1 VSHRGLAGAVS
12 VGPPAVII
20 GCRTLGSVA
29 LTVDGA
35 PAPPELLWRKHL
47 ALLVYLA
54 RSPRLSRSRDHLIG
68 LLWGDRPE
76 AAARHSLSE
85 ALRVIR
91 RHAGQEALDV
101 SVGQIGLA
109 PGAVALDVDQ
119 LEAFA
124 AADDWAAAGALVGG
138 EFLEGFAVPDA
149 SPFEDWL
156 TSERAH
162 WRRRGTEALVR
173 WAEALIR
180 AGRSAEAWGP
190 ASRAMTLEP
199 SSEAAAR
206 AALRALALVG
216 DRAGALELY
225 ERFGARLGELGVQPG
240 RETAALA
247 DRIRRERGP
256 RRAPVPADETP
267 SSRAPLGGR
276 SEELARLLEG
286 AARSGRTGRA
296 ALLLLEG
303 EAGIGKSRLLEEML
317 TLTRLEGTSVATARA
332 VESDRV
338 QANSGVLAL
347 ARGGL
352 LDFAGSGAAPP
363 GALAA
368 LAAVLPAWAERFPG
382 ATAAEPVPLPRALGE
397 VVRAAAAEQPVVL
410 ALDDAQWIDA
420 DSALAL
426 GAVLRDLSDSPVTV
440 ILATAP
446 YPPRPEIDEL
456 RSRIGRDVEGD
467 AIRLRRLDREALR
480 HLAEQMLPDYD
491 ATALDRVVRR
501 VANDSAGLPLLA
513 VELLRAVA
521 LGLDLG
527 TISGAWPAPLHT
539 LDQSLPGEL
548 PDAVITAIRIA
559 ARRLTPTA
567 QRVLAAAAVLGDLAT
582 PPVLERALTLS
593 PDEVG
598 RALDELEWHRWLTA
612 EPRGYSFV
620 ARIVRQVVERD
631 MVTAGQRRRVLDAA
645 AAAAQP
651 VVPRA

>member
-1 VSHRGLAGAVS
+1 VS
-12 VGPPAVII
+12 VGPPAVVL
-20 GCRTLGSVA
+20 GCRTLGLVA
-29 LTVDGA
+29 LTVAGA

-91 RHAGQEALDV
+91 RHAGQEALEV
-101 SVGQIGLA
+101 SVSQVGLT

-124 AADDWAAAGALVGG
+124 AAEDWAAAGALVGG
-138 EFLEGFAVPDA
+138 EFLEGFTVPDA
-149 SPFEDWL
+149 SPFEDWV
-156 TSERAH
+156 TSERVL
-162 WRRRGTEALVR
+162 WRRRGTEALIH
-173 WAEALIR
+173 WADGLVR
-180 AGRSAEAWGP
+180 AGRSAEAWEP
-190 ASRAMTLEP
+190 ASRAMALEP
-199 SSEAAAR
+199 TSEPAAC

-216 DRAGALELY
+216 DRAGALELF
-225 ERFGARLGELGVQPG
+225 ERFSARLAELGVAPG
-240 RETAALA
+240 RDTVALA
-247 DRIRRERGP
+247 ERIRRERGP
-256 RRAPVPADETP
+256 RAVPAPADEAPP
-267 SSRAPLGGR
+267 SRPPLGGR
-276 SEELARLLEG
+276 SEELARLLDS
-286 AARSGRTGRA
+286 AARSARTGRA
-296 ALLLLEG
+296 VMVLLEG

-317 TLTRLEGTSVATARA
+317 TLLRLEGASVAAARA
-332 VESDRV
+332 VEGDRV
-338 QANSGVLAL
+338 QSGSGVLAL

-352 LDFAGSGAAPP
+352 LDLPGTGAAPP

-368 LAAVLPAWAERFPG
+368 LAAVLPAWADRFPG
-382 ATAAEPVPLPRALGE
+382 ATSAEPVPLPRALAD
-397 VVRAAAAEQPVVL
+397 VVRAAAAEQPVVV
-410 ALDDAQWIDA
+410 ALDDAQWLDS

-426 GAVLRDLSDSPVTV
+426 GAVLRDLTSAPVTV
-440 ILATAP
+440 VLATAP
-446 YPPRPEIDEL
+446 YPPRPELDEL
-456 RSRIGRDVEGD
+456 RSRIGRDLEGA
-467 AIRLRRLDREALR
+467 AIRLRRLDRAALR

-491 ATALDRVVRR
+491 SSALDRVVRR

-582 PPVLERALTLS
+582 PPVLERALGLA
-593 PDEVG
+593 PDETG
-598 RALDELEWHRWLTA
+598 RALDELEWHRWLTV

-631 MVTAGQRRRVLDAA
+631 MVTAGQRRRVLEAA

>member
-1 VSHRGLAGAVS
+1 MS
-12 VGPPAVII
+12 VVPPAVVI

-29 LTVDGA
+29 LTVDGE

-47 ALLVYLA
+47 ALLIYLA

-91 RHAGQEALDV
+91 RHAAQEALDV

-119 LEAFA
+119 LEAHA
-124 AADDWAAAGALVGG
+124 AAEDWAAAGALVGG
-138 EFLEGFAVPDA
+138 EFLEGFSVPDA

-156 TSERAH
+156 TSERAL
-162 WRRRGTEALVR
+162 WRRRGTEALIR
-173 WAEALIR
+173 WADGLVR
-180 AGRSAEAWGP
+180 TGRSAEAWEP
-190 ASRAMTLEP
+190 ASRAMALEP
-199 SSEAAAR
+199 TSEPAAC
-206 AALRALALVG
+206 AALRSLALVG
-216 DRAGALELY
+216 DRAGALELF
-225 ERFGARLGELGVQPG
+225 ERFKTRLAEIGVPPG
-240 RETAALA
+240 RETVALA
-247 DRIRRERGP
+247 ERIRRERGP
-256 RRAPVPADETP
+256 RAVPAPTDEAP
-267 SSRAPLGGR
+267 PARPPLGGR

-286 AARSGRTGRA
+286 AVRSARTGRA
-296 ALLLLEG
+296 SLLLLEG

-317 TLTRLEGTSVATARA
+317 TLLRLEGTSVAAARA
-332 VESDRV
+332 VEGDRV
-338 QANSGVLAL
+338 VPGSGVLAL

-352 LDFAGSGAAPP
+352 LDLPGITAAAP

-368 LAAVLPAWAERFPG
+368 LAALLPAWAERFPG
-382 ATAAEPVPLPRALGE
+382 ATSAEPVPLPRALAE
-397 VVRAAAAEQPVVL
+397 VVAAAAAEQPVVL
-410 ALDDAQWIDA
+410 ALDDAQWVDP
-420 DSALAL
+420 DSALGL
-426 GAVLRDLSDSPVTV
+426 GGVLRDLAAAPVTV
-440 ILATAP
+440 VLATAP
-446 YPPRPEIDEL
+446 YPPRSELDEL
-456 RSRIGRDVEGD
+456 RSRIGRDLEGS
-467 AIRLRRLDREALR
+467 AIRLRRLDRDALR
-480 HLAEQMLPDYD
+480 HLAGQMLPDYD
-491 ATALDRVVRR
+491 PAALDRVVRR

-559 ARRLTPTA
+559 ARRLSATA

-582 PPVLERALTLS
+582 PPVLERALGLS
-593 PDEVG
+593 ADEVG

-631 MVTAGQRRRVLDAA
+631 MVTAGQRRRVLE

-651 VVPRA
+651 VVPNA

>member
-1 VSHRGLAGAVS
+1 MS
-12 VGPPAVII
+12 VGPPGVAIV
-20 GCRTLGSVA
+20 CRTLGSVA
-29 LTVDGA
+29 VTVDGEPA
-35 PAPPELLWRKHL
+35 PAELLWRKHL
-47 ALLVYLA
+47 ALLIYLA
-54 RSPRLSRSRDHLIG
+54 RSPRLTRSRDHLIG

-85 ALRVIR
+85 ALRVVR
-91 RHAGQEALDV
+91 RHARQEALDV
-101 SVGQIGLA
+101 SVGQIALA

-119 LEAFA
+119 LEACA
-124 AADDWAAAGALVGG
+124 AAEDWAAAGALVGG
-138 EFLEGFAVPDA
+138 EFLEGFSVPDA

-156 TSERAH
+156 TSERAL
-162 WRRRGTEALVR
+162 WRRRGTEALIR
-173 WAEALIR
+173 WADGLVR
-180 AGRSAEAWGP
+180 TGRSAEAWEP
-190 ASRAMTLEP
+190 ASRAMALEP
-199 SSEAAAR
+199 TSEPAAC
-206 AALRALALVG
+206 AALRALALLG
-216 DRAGALELY
+216 DRAGALELF
-225 ERFGARLGELGVQPG
+225 ERFSGRLAEMGLTPS
-240 RETAALA
+240 RETVALVE
-247 DRIRRERGP
+247 RIRRERGP
-256 RRAPVPADETP
+256 RAAPVPTDESP
-267 SSRAPLGGR
+267 PARPPLGGR

-286 AARSGRTGRA
+286 AVRSARTGRA
-296 ALLLLEG
+296 WLLLLEG

-317 TLTRLEGTSVATARA
+317 TLLRLEGTSVAAARA
-332 VESDRV
+332 VEADRV
-338 QANSGVLAL
+338 EPGSGVMAL

-352 LDFAGSGAAPP
+352 LDLPGTGAASP

-368 LAAVLPAWAERFPG
+368 LAAVLPGWAERFPG
-382 ATAAEPVPLPRALGE
+382 AASAEPVPLPRALAE
-397 VVRAAAAEQPVVL
+397 VVAAASAEQPVVL
-410 ALDDAQWIDA
+410 ALDDAQWVDA
-420 DSALAL
+420 DSALGLA
-426 GAVLRDLSDSPVTV
+426 GVLRDLAAAPVTV
-440 ILATAP
+440 VLATAP
-446 YPPRPEIDEL
+446 YPPRPELDEL
-456 RSRIGRDVEGD
+456 RTRIGRDVEGA

-480 HLAEQMLPDYD
+480 HLAVQMLPDYD
-491 ATALDRVVRR
+491 PAALDRVVRR

-559 ARRLTPTA
+559 ARRLTATA

-582 PPVLERALTLS
+582 PPVLERALALG

-631 MVTAGQRRRVLDAA
+631 MVTAGQRRRVLE

-651 VVPRA
+651 VVPSA

>member
-1 VSHRGLAGAVS
+1 MS
-12 VGPPAVII
+12 VGTPAVVI
-20 GCRTLGSVA
+20 GCRTLGPVA

-54 RSPRLSRSRDHLIG
+54 RSPHLSRSRDHLIG

-101 SVGQIGLA
+101 SVGQIGLV
-109 PGAVALDVDQ
+109 PGAVVLDVDQ
-119 LEAFA
+119 LETFA
-124 AADDWAAAGALVGG
+124 TAEDWAAAGALVGG

-156 TSERAH
+156 TSERAL
-162 WRRRGTEALVR
+162 WRRRGTEALIR
-173 WAEALIR
+173 WADGLVR
-180 AGRSAEAWGP
+180 AGRSAEAWEP
-190 ASRAMTLEP
+190 ASRAMALEP
-199 SSEAAAR
+199 TSEPAACT
-206 AALRALALVG
+206 ALRALALVG
-216 DRAGALELY
+216 DRPGALELF
-225 ERFGARLGELGVQPG
+225 EQLSARLAELGVQPG
-240 RETAALA
+240 RDTVALVE
-247 DRIRRERGP
+247 RIRRERGP
-256 RRAPVPADETP
+256 RTVPVRTDEAPP
-267 SSRAPLGGR
+267 SRPPLGGR
-276 SEELARLLEG
+276 SEELARLLEC
-286 AARSGRTGRA
+286 AARSARTGRA

-317 TLTRLEGTSVATARA
+317 TLLRLEGSSVASARA
-332 VESDRV
+332 VEGDRV
-338 QANSGVLAL
+338 QSNSGVLAL

-352 LDFAGSGAAPP
+352 LELPGAAAAPP

-368 LAAVLPAWAERFPG
+368 LAAVLPAWAERFP
-382 ATAAEPVPLPRALGE
+382 AARSAEPVPLPRALGE
-397 VVRAAAAEQPVVL
+397 VVRASAAEQPVVL
-410 ALDDAQWIDA
+410 ALDDAQWMDA

-426 GAVLRDLSDSPVTV
+426 GAVLRDLADAPVTV
-440 ILATAP
+440 VLATAP
-446 YPPRPEIDEL
+446 YPPRPELDEL
-456 RSRIGRDVEGD
+456 RSRIGRDVEGA
-467 AIRLRRLDREALR
+467 AIRLRRLDRESLR

-491 ATALDRVVRR
+491 SSALDRVVRR

-527 TISGAWPAPLHT
+527 TISGSWPAPLHT

-559 ARRLTPTA
+559 ARRLSPTA

-582 PPVLERALTLS
+582 PPVLERALGLS

-598 RALDELEWHRWLTA
+598 RALDELEWHRWLMA

-645 AAAAQP
+645 AAAQP
-651 VVPRA
+651 VVPRV

>member
-1 VSHRGLAGAVS
+1 VV
-12 VGPPAVII
+12 I

-54 RSPRLSRSRDHLIG
+54 RSPHLSRSRDHLIG

-101 SVGQIGLA
+101 SVGQIGLT
-109 PGAVALDVDQ
+109 PSAVLLDVDQ

-124 AADDWAAAGALVGG
+124 AAEDWAAAGALVGG

-156 TSERAH
+156 TSERAL
-162 WRRRGTEALVR
+162 WRRRGTEALIH
-173 WAEALIR
+173 WADGLVR
-180 AGRSAEAWGP
+180 AGRSAEAWEP
-190 ASRAMTLEP
+190 ASRAMALEP
-199 SSEAAAR
+199 TSEPAAC
-206 AALRALALVG
+206 AALRALALIG
-216 DRAGALELY
+216 DRAGALELF
-225 ERFGARLGELGVQPG
+225 ERFNARLADLGVQPG
-240 RETAALA
+240 RETTALA
-247 DRIRRERGP
+247 ERIQRERGP
-256 RRAPVPADETP
+256 RTIPVRTDEAPP
-267 SSRAPLGGR
+267 SRAPLGGR

-286 AARSGRTGRA
+286 AARSARTGRA

-303 EAGIGKSRLLEEML
+303 EAGIGKSRLLEELL
-317 TLTRLEGTSVATARA
+317 TLMRLEGTSVAAARA
-332 VESDRV
+332 VEGDRV
-338 QANSGVLAL
+338 QSNSGVLAL

-352 LDFAGSGAAPP
+352 LDLPGTAAAPP

-368 LAAVLPAWAERFPG
+368 LAAVLPAWAERFAG
-382 ATAAEPVPLPRALGE
+382 ARSAEPVPLPRALGE
-397 VVRAAAAEQPVVL
+397 VVRAVAAEQAVVL

-426 GAVLRDLSDSPVTV
+426 GAVLRDLADAPVTV
-440 ILATAP
+440 VLATAP
-446 YPPRPEIDEL
+446 YPPRPELDEL
-456 RSRIGRDVEGD
+456 RTRIGRDVEGD

-491 ATALDRVVRR
+491 ASALDRVVRR

-582 PPVLERALTLS
+582 PPVLERALGLS

>member
-1 VSHRGLAGAVS
+1 VS
-12 VGPPAVII
+12 VGTPAVVI
-20 GCRTLGSVA
+20 GCRTLGTVA

-54 RSPRLSRSRDHLIG
+54 RSPHLSRSRDHLIG

-101 SVGQIGLA
+101 TVGQIGLTA
-109 PGAVALDVDQ
+109 GAVTLDVDQ

-124 AADDWAAAGALVGG
+124 AAEDWAAAGALVGG

-156 TSERAH
+156 TSERAL
-162 WRRRGTEALVR
+162 WRRRGTEALIR
-173 WAEALIR
+173 WADGLVR
-180 AGRSAEAWGP
+180 AGRSSEAWEP
-190 ASRAMTLEP
+190 ASRALALEP
-199 SSEAAAR
+199 TSEPAAC

-216 DRAGALELY
+216 DRAGALELF
-225 ERFGARLGELGVQPG
+225 ERFTARLAELGVQPG
-240 RETAALA
+240 RETTALA
-247 DRIRRERGP
+247 ERIRRERGP
-256 RRAPVPADETP
+256 RTVPAQTEAP
-267 SSRAPLGGR
+267 PARPPLGGR
-276 SEELARLLEG
+276 SEELARLLES
-286 AARSGRTGRA
+286 AARSARTGRA

-317 TLTRLEGTSVATARA
+317 TLLRLEGISVASARA
-332 VESDRV
+332 VEGDRV
-338 QANSGVLAL
+338 QSNSGVLAL

-352 LDFAGSGAAPP
+352 LDLPGTAAASPD
-363 GALAA
+363 ALAA

-382 ATAAEPVPLPRALGE
+382 ARSAEPVPLARALGE

-410 ALDDAQWIDA
+410 ALDDAQWMDA
-420 DSALAL
+420 DSSLAL
-426 GAVLRDLSDSPVTV
+426 GAVLRDLADAPVTLV
-440 ILATAP
+440 LATAP
-446 YPPRPEIDEL
+446 YPPRAEVDEL
-456 RSRIGRDVEGD
+456 RSRIGRDVEGA
-467 AIRLRRLDREALR
+467 AIRLRRLDRESLR

-491 ATALDRVVRR
+491 SSALDRVVRR

-582 PPVLERALTLS
+582 PPALERALSLS

-598 RALDELEWHRWLTA
+598 RALDELEWHRWLTV

-631 MVTAGQRRRVLDAA
+631 MVTAGQRRRVLEAA
-645 AAAAQP
+645 AATAQP

>member
-1 VSHRGLAGAVS
+1 VSLV
-12 VGPPAVII
+12 PPAVVIV
-20 GCRTLGSVA
+20 CRTLGSVA
-29 LTVDGA
+29 LTVDGE

-47 ALLVYLA
+47 ALLIYLA
-54 RSPRLSRSRDHLIG
+54 RSPRLVRSRDHLIG

-119 LEAFA
+119 LEAHA
-124 AADDWAAAGALVGG
+124 AAEDWAAAGALVGG
-138 EFLEGFAVPDA
+138 EFLEGFSVPDA

-156 TSERAH
+156 TSERAL
-162 WRRRGTEALVR
+162 WRRRGTEALIR
-173 WAEALIR
+173 WADGLVR
-180 AGRSAEAWGP
+180 SGRSAEAWEP
-190 ASRAMTLEP
+190 ASRAMALEP
-199 SSEAAAR
+199 TSEPAAC

-216 DRAGALELY
+216 DRAGALELF
-225 ERFGARLGELGVQPG
+225 ERFSARLAEMGVSAG
-240 RETAALA
+240 RETVALA
-247 DRIRRERGP
+247 ERIRRERGP
-256 RRAPVPADETP
+256 RAAPAPTVVAPPARP
-267 SSRAPLGGR
+267 PLGGR
-276 SEELARLLEG
+276 AEELARLLEG
-286 AARSGRTGRA
+286 AVRSARTGRA
-296 ALLLLEG
+296 SLLLLEG

-317 TLTRLEGTSVATARA
+317 TLLRLEGRSVAAARA
-332 VESDRV
+332 VEADRV
-338 QANSGVLAL
+338 EPGSGVLAL

-352 LDFAGSGAAPP
+352 LELPGTTAAPP

-382 ATAAEPVPLPRALGE
+382 AASGEPVPLPRALTE
-397 VVRAAAAEQPVVL
+397 VVAAASAEQPVVL
-410 ALDDAQWIDA
+410 ALDDAQWVDP
-420 DSALAL
+420 DSALGL
-426 GAVLRDLSDSPVTV
+426 GGVLRDLAAAPVTV
-440 ILATAP
+440 VLATAP
-446 YPPRPEIDEL
+446 YPPRPELDEL
-456 RSRIGRDVEGD
+456 RSRIGRDLEGS
-467 AIRLRRLDREALR
+467 AIRLRRLDSAALR
-480 HLAEQMLPDYD
+480 HLAGQMLPDYD
-491 ATALDRVVRR
+491 PTALDRVVRR

-559 ARRLTPTA
+559 ARRLSPTA

-582 PPVLERALTLS
+582 PPVLERALAL
-593 PDEVG
+593 PPGEVG
-598 RALDELEWHRWLTA
+598 LALDELEWHRWLTA

-631 MVTAGQRRRVLDAA
+631 MVTAGQRRRVLEAA
-645 AAAAQP
+645 TTQP
-651 VVPRA
+651 GVPSA

>member
-1 VSHRGLAGAVS
+1 MS
-12 VGPPAVII
+12 VGPPVVVI

-124 AADDWAAAGALVGG
+124 AAEDWAAAGALVGG
-138 EFLEGFAVPDA
+138 EFLEGFSVPDA

-156 TSERAH
+156 TAERTL
-162 WRRRGTEALVR
+162 WRRRGTEALIHWADGLVR
-173 WAEALIR
+173 S
-180 AGRSAEAWGP
+180 GRSAEAWEP
-190 ASRAMTLEP
+190 ASRALALEP
-199 SSEAAAR
+199 TSEAAAC
-206 AALRALALVG
+206 AALRALALIG
-216 DRAGALELY
+216 DRAGALALF
-225 ERFGARLGELGVQPG
+225 ERFSARLAELGVQPG
-240 RETAALA
+240 RDTMALA
-247 DRIRRERGP
+247 ERIRRERGP
-256 RRAPVPADETP
+256 RAVPVQADEAPP
-267 SSRAPLGGR
+267 SRPPLGGR

-286 AARSGRTGRA
+286 AARSARGGRA

-317 TLTRLEGTSVATARA
+317 TLMRLEGTSVAAARA

-338 QANSGVLAL
+338 QPNSGILAL

-352 LDFAGSGAAPP
+352 LDLTGTAAASP

-368 LAAVLPAWAERFPG
+368 LAAVLPAWAERFPVVKS
-382 ATAAEPVPLPRALGE
+382 AEPVPLTRALGE
-397 VVRAAAAEQPVVL
+397 VVRAAASEQPVVL

-426 GAVLRDLSDSPVTV
+426 GAVLRDLSDAPVTV
-440 ILATAP
+440 VLATAP

-491 ATALDRVVRR
+491 SSALDRVVRR

-559 ARRLTPTA
+559 ARRLTPNA
-567 QRVLAAAAVLGDLAT
+567 QRVLAAAAVLGDLST
-582 PPVLERALTLS
+582 PPVLERALSLS

-598 RALDELEWHRWLTA
+598 RALDELEWHRWLTV

-651 VVPRA
+651 GVPSA

>member
-1 VSHRGLAGAVS
+1 VS
-12 VGPPAVII
+12 VGPAVVVI

-124 AADDWAAAGALVGG
+124 AAEDWAAAGALVGG
-138 EFLEGFAVPDA
+138 EFLEGFSVPDA

-156 TSERAH
+156 TAERSL
-162 WRRRGTEALVR
+162 WRRRGTEALIH
-173 WAEALIR
+173 WADGLVR
-180 AGRSAEAWGP
+180 AGRSAEAWQP
-190 ASRAMTLEP
+190 ASRAMALEP
-199 SSEAAAR
+199 TSESAAC
-206 AALRALALVG
+206 AALRALALIG
-216 DRAGALELY
+216 DRAGALELF
-225 ERFGARLGELGVQPG
+225 ERFSARLTELGTQPG
-240 RETAALA
+240 RETMALA
-247 DRIRRERGP
+247 ERIRRERGP
-256 RRAPVPADETP
+256 RAVPVQADEAPP
-267 SSRAPLGGR
+267 SRPPLGGR

-286 AARSGRTGRA
+286 AARSARSGRA

-317 TLTRLEGTSVATARA
+317 TLMRLEGTSVAAARA
-332 VESDRV
+332 VESDRM
-338 QANSGVLAL
+338 QPNSGILAL

-352 LDFAGSGAAPP
+352 LDLAGTAAASP

-368 LAAVLPAWAERFPG
+368 LAAVLPAWAERFVG
-382 ATAAEPVPLPRALGE
+382 VRSAEPVPLPRALGE

-420 DSALAL
+420 DTALAL
-426 GAVLRDLSDSPVTV
+426 GAVLRDLSDAPVTV
-440 ILATAP
+440 VLATAP

-467 AIRLRRLDREALR
+467 AIRLRRLDRTSLR

-491 ATALDRVVRR
+491 SSALDRVVRR

-527 TISGAWPAPLHT
+527 TISGSWPAPLHT

-559 ARRLTPTA
+559 ARRLTPNA
-567 QRVLAAAAVLGDLAT
+567 QRVLAAAAVLGDLST
-582 PPVLERALTLS
+582 PPVLERALSLS

-598 RALDELEWHRWLTA
+598 RALDELEWHRWLTV

-645 AAAAQP
+645 AQP
-651 VVPRA
+651 APRA

>member
-1 VSHRGLAGAVS
+1 MS
-12 VGPPAVII
+12 VVPPAVVI
-20 GCRTLGSVA
+20 GCRTLGTVE
-29 LTVDGA
+29 LTVDGM

-85 ALRVIR
+85 ALRVVR
-91 RHAGQEALDV
+91 RHAGQESLDV

-109 PGAVALDVDQ
+109 PGAVSLDVDQ
-119 LEAFA
+119 LEALTA
-124 AADDWAAAGALVGG
+124 AEDWAGAGALVGG

-156 TSERAH
+156 TSERAL
-162 WRRRGTEALVR
+162 WRRRGTEALIR
-173 WAEALIR
+173 WADGLVR
-180 AGRSAEAWGP
+180 SGRSVEAWEP
-190 ASRAMTLEP
+190 ASRAMALEP
-199 SSEAAAR
+199 TSEPAAC

-216 DRAGALELY
+216 DRARALDLFQ
-225 ERFGARLGELGVQPG
+225 RFETRLAEMGVTPG
-240 RETAALA
+240 HETVALA
-247 DRIRRERGP
+247 ERIRRERGP
-256 RRAPVPADETP
+256 RAAPAPAESP
-267 SSRAPLGGR
+267 PARPPLGGR
-276 SEELARLLEG
+276 SDELARLLDG
-286 AARSGRTGRA
+286 AVRSARTGRA
-296 ALLLLEG
+296 SLLLLEG

-317 TLTRLEGTSVATARA
+317 TLLRLEGTSVAAARA
-332 VESDRV
+332 VEGDRV
-338 QANSGVLAL
+338 EPGSGVLAL

-352 LDFAGSGAAPP
+352 LDLPGTTAAPP
-363 GALAA
+363 GALGA
-368 LAAVLPAWAERFPG
+368 LAAALPAWAERFPG
-382 ATAAEPVPLPRALGE
+382 ATSAEPVPLPRALTE
-397 VVRAAAAEQPVVL
+397 VVAAAAAEQPVVL
-410 ALDDAQWIDA
+410 ALDDAQWVDP
-420 DSALAL
+420 DSALGL
-426 GAVLRDLSDSPVTV
+426 GCVLRDLAAAPVTV
-440 ILATAP
+440 VLATAP
-446 YPPRPEIDEL
+446 YPPRPELDEL
-456 RSRIGRDVEGD
+456 RSRIGRDIEGS
-467 AIRLRRLDREALR
+467 AIRLRRLDRAALR
-480 HLAEQMLPDYD
+480 HLAGQMLPDYD
-491 ATALDRVVRR
+491 PTALDRVVRR

-548 PDAVITAIRIA
+548 PDVVITAIRIA

-567 QRVLAAAAVLGDLAT
+567 QRVLAGAAVLGDLAT
-582 PPVLERALTLS
+582 PPVLERALGLM

-631 MVTAGQRRRVLDAA
+631 MVTAGQRRRVLE
-645 AAAAQP
+645 AAAQP
-651 VVPRA
+651 VVPNA

>member
-1 VSHRGLAGAVS
+1 MS
-12 VGPPAVII
+12 VVPPAVVI

-29 LTVDGA
+29 LTVDGE

-47 ALLVYLA
+47 ALLIYLA

-91 RHAGQEALDV
+91 RHAAQEALDV

-119 LEAFA
+119 LEAHA
-124 AADDWAAAGALVGG
+124 AAEDWAAAGALVGG
-138 EFLEGFAVPDA
+138 EFLEGFSVPDA

-156 TSERAH
+156 TSERAL
-162 WRRRGTEALVR
+162 WRRRGTEALIR
-173 WAEALIR
+173 WADGLVR
-180 AGRSAEAWGP
+180 TGRSAEAWEP
-190 ASRAMTLEP
+190 ASRAMALEP
-199 SSEAAAR
+199 TSEPAAC
-206 AALRALALVG
+206 AALRSLALVG
-216 DRAGALELY
+216 DRAGALELF
-225 ERFGARLGELGVQPG
+225 ERFKTRLAEMGVPPG
-240 RETAALA
+240 RETVALA
-247 DRIRRERGP
+247 ERIRRERGP
-256 RRAPVPADETP
+256 RAVPAPPDEAP
-267 SSRAPLGGR
+267 PARPPLGGR

-286 AARSGRTGRA
+286 AVRSARTGRA
-296 ALLLLEG
+296 SLLLLEG

-317 TLTRLEGTSVATARA
+317 TLLRLEGTSVAAARA
-332 VESDRV
+332 VEGDRV
-338 QANSGVLAL
+338 VPGSGVLAL
-347 ARGGL
+347 ARGGM
-352 LDFAGSGAAPP
+352 LDLPGTTAAAP

-368 LAAVLPAWAERFPG
+368 LAALLPAWAERFPG
-382 ATAAEPVPLPRALGE
+382 AASAEPVPLPRALAE
-397 VVRAAAAEQPVVL
+397 VVAAAAAEQPVVL
-410 ALDDAQWIDA
+410 ALDDAQWVDP
-420 DSALAL
+420 DSALGL
-426 GAVLRDLSDSPVTV
+426 GGVLRDLAAAPVTV
-440 ILATAP
+440 VLATAP
-446 YPPRPEIDEL
+446 YPPRPELDEL
-456 RSRIGRDVEGD
+456 RSRIGRDLEGS
-467 AIRLRRLDREALR
+467 AIRLRRLDRAALR
-480 HLAEQMLPDYD
+480 HLAGQMLPDYD
-491 ATALDRVVRR
+491 PAALDRVVRR

-559 ARRLTPTA
+559 ARRLTATA
-567 QRVLAAAAVLGDLAT
+567 QRVLSAAAVLGDLAT
-582 PPVLERALTLS
+582 PPVLERALGL
-593 PDEVG
+593 PADEVG

-631 MVTAGQRRRVLDAA
+631 MVTAGQRRRVLE

-651 VVPRA
+651 VVPNA

>member
-1 VSHRGLAGAVS
+1 MS
-12 VGPPAVII
+12 VGPPAVVI

-76 AAARHSLSE
+76 TAARHSLSE

-91 RHAGQEALDV
+91 RHASQEALDV
-101 SVGQIGLA
+101 SIGQIGLA

-119 LEAFA
+119 LEGFA
-124 AADDWAAAGALVGG
+124 AAEDWAAAGRLVGG

-156 TSERAH
+156 TSERAL
-162 WRRRGTEALVR
+162 WRRRGAEALVR
-173 WAEALIR
+173 WAEGLVR
-180 AGRSAEAWGP
+180 AGRSAEAWEP
-190 ASRAMTLEP
+190 ASRAMALEP
-199 SSEAAAR
+199 TSESAAC
-206 AALRALALVG
+206 AALRALALIG
-216 DRAGALELY
+216 DRAGALELF
-225 ERFGARLGELGVQPG
+225 ERFSARLGELGVQPG
-240 RETAALA
+240 RDTASLA
-247 DRIRRERGP
+247 ERIRRERGP
-256 RRAPVPADETP
+256 RTVPARTDETP
-267 SSRAPLGGR
+267 PSRPPLGGR

-286 AARSGRTGRA
+286 AARSARTGRA
-296 ALLLLEG
+296 TLLLLEG

-317 TLTRLEGTSVATARA
+317 TLMRLEGVSVAAARA
-332 VESDRV
+332 VEGDRV
-338 QANSGVLAL
+338 QSNSGVLAL

-352 LDFAGSGAAPP
+352 LDLAGTGAASP

-368 LAAVLPAWAERFPG
+368 LAAVLPSWADRFPG
-382 ATAAEPVPLPRALGE
+382 VRSADPLPLPRALGE

-410 ALDDAQWIDA
+410 ALDDAQWIDP

-426 GAVLRDLSDSPVTV
+426 GAVLRDLSDAPVTV
-440 ILATAP
+440 LLATAP
-446 YPPRPEIDEL
+446 YPPRPELDEL

-491 ATALDRVVRR
+491 SSALDRVVRR

-559 ARRLTPTA
+559 ARRLSPTA

-598 RALDELEWHRWLTA
+598 RALDELEWHRWLTV

-645 AAAAQP
+645 AAQP
-651 VVPRA
+651 VTPSG

>member
-1 VSHRGLAGAVS
+1 MS
-12 VGPPAVII
+12 VVPPAVVI

-29 LTVDGA
+29 LTVDGE

-47 ALLVYLA
+47 ALLIYLA

-119 LEAFA
+119 LEAHA
-124 AADDWAAAGALVGG
+124 AAEDWAAAGALVGG
-138 EFLEGFAVPDA
+138 EFLEGFSVPDA

-156 TSERAH
+156 TSDRAL
-162 WRRRGTEALVR
+162 WRRRGTEALIR
-173 WAEALIR
+173 WADGLVR
-180 AGRSAEAWGP
+180 TGRSAEAWEP
-190 ASRAMTLEP
+190 ASRAMALEP
-199 SSEAAAR
+199 TSEPAAC
-206 AALRALALVG
+206 AALRSLALVG
-216 DRAGALELY
+216 DRAGALELF
-225 ERFGARLGELGVQPG
+225 ERLKTRLAEVGVSPG
-240 RETAALA
+240 RETVALA
-247 DRIRRERGP
+247 ERIRRERGP
-256 RRAPVPADETP
+256 RAVAAPTDEPPPARP
-267 SSRAPLGGR
+267 PLGGR

-286 AARSGRTGRA
+286 AVRSARTGRA
-296 ALLLLEG
+296 SLLLLEG
-303 EAGIGKSRLLEEML
+303 EAGIGKIRLLEEML
-317 TLTRLEGTSVATARA
+317 TLLRLEGSSVAAARA
-332 VESDRV
+332 VEGDRV
-338 QANSGVLAL
+338 VPGSGVLAL

-352 LDFAGSGAAPP
+352 LDLPGTAAAAP

-382 ATAAEPVPLPRALGE
+382 AASAEPAPLPRALAE
-397 VVRAAAAEQPVVL
+397 VVAAAAAEQPVVL
-410 ALDDAQWIDA
+410 ALDDAQWVDP
-420 DSALAL
+420 DSALGL
-426 GAVLRDLSDSPVTV
+426 GGVLRDLAAAPVTV
-440 ILATAP
+440 VLATAP
-446 YPPRPEIDEL
+446 YPPRPELDEL
-456 RSRIGRDVEGD
+456 RSRIGRDLEGS
-467 AIRLRRLDREALR
+467 AIRLRRLDRAALR
-480 HLAEQMLPDYD
+480 HLAGQMLPDYD
-491 ATALDRVVRR
+491 PTALDRVVRR

-559 ARRLTPTA
+559 ARRLSATA

-582 PPVLERALTLS
+582 PPVLERALGL
-593 PDEVG
+593 PADDVG
-598 RALDELEWHRWLTA
+598 RALDELEWHRWLTS
-612 EPRGYSFV
+612 EPRGYCFV

-631 MVTAGQRRRVLDAA
+631 MVTAGQRRRVLE

-651 VVPRA
+651 VVPEA

>member
-1 VSHRGLAGAVS
+1 VS
-12 VGPPAVII
+12 VVPPAVVI
-20 GCRTLGSVA
+20 GCRTLGTVA
-29 LTVDGA
+29 LTVDGV

-91 RHAGQEALDV
+91 RYAGQESLDV

-109 PGAVALDVDQ
+109 PGAVSLDVDQ
-119 LEAFA
+119 LEALA
-124 AADDWAAAGALVGG
+124 AAEDWAAAGALVGG

-156 TSERAH
+156 TSERAL
-162 WRRRGTEALVR
+162 WRRRGTEALIR
-173 WAEALIR
+173 WADGLVR
-180 AGRSAEAWGP
+180 SGRSAEAWEP
-190 ASRAMTLEP
+190 ASRALALEP
-199 SSEAAAR
+199 TSEPAAC
-206 AALRALALVG
+206 AALRSLALVG
-216 DRAGALELY
+216 DRAGALELFQ
-225 ERFGARLGELGVQPG
+225 RFQARLTEMGVSPG
-240 RETAALA
+240 HETMALA
-247 DRIRRERGP
+247 ERIRRERGP
-256 RRAPVPADETP
+256 RAAPAPADESP
-267 SSRAPLGGR
+267 PARLPLGGR

-286 AARSGRTGRA
+286 AGRSARTGRA
-296 ALLLLEG
+296 SLLLLEG

-317 TLTRLEGTSVATARA
+317 TLLRLEGTSVAAARA
-332 VESDRV
+332 VEGDRV
-338 QANSGVLAL
+338 EPGSGVLAL

-352 LDFAGSGAAPP
+352 LDLPGTTASPP

-368 LAAVLPAWAERFPG
+368 LAAALPAWAERFPG
-382 ATAAEPVPLPRALGE
+382 AASAEPVPLPRALAE
-397 VVRAAAAEQPVVL
+397 VVAAAAAEQPVVL
-410 ALDDAQWIDA
+410 ALDDAQWVDP
-420 DSALAL
+420 DSALGL
-426 GAVLRDLSDSPVTV
+426 GGVLRDLAAAPVTV
-440 ILATAP
+440 VLATAP
-446 YPPRPEIDEL
+446 YPPRPELDEL
-456 RSRIGRDVEGD
+456 RSRIGRDIEGS
-467 AIRLRRLDREALR
+467 AIRLRRLDRAALR
-480 HLAEQMLPDYD
+480 HLAGQMLPDYD
-491 ATALDRVVRR
+491 PAALDRVVRR

-548 PDAVITAIRIA
+548 PDVVITAIRIA

-567 QRVLAAAAVLGDLAT
+567 QRVLAGAAVLGDLAT
-582 PPVLERALTLS
+582 PPVLERALGLS

-598 RALDELEWHRWLTA
+598 RALDELEWHRWVTA

-631 MVTAGQRRRVLDAA
+631 MVTAGQRRRVLE
-645 AAAAQP
+645 AAAQP
-651 VVPRA
+651 VVPKG

>member
-1 VSHRGLAGAVS
+1 VV
-12 VGPPAVII
+12 VI

-101 SVGQIGLA
+101 TVGQIGLA

-124 AADDWAAAGALVGG
+124 AAEDWASAGALVGG
-138 EFLEGFAVPDA
+138 EFLEGFSVPDA

-156 TSERAH
+156 TAERTL
-162 WRRRGTEALVR
+162 WRRRGTEALIHWADGLVR
-173 WAEALIR
+173 S
-180 AGRSAEAWGP
+180 GRSAEAWEP
-190 ASRAMTLEP
+190 ASRAMALEP
-199 SSEAAAR
+199 TSESAAC

-216 DRAGALELY
+216 DRAGALELF
-225 ERFGARLGELGVQPG
+225 ERFSTRLAELGVQPG
-240 RETAALA
+240 RETMALA

-256 RRAPVPADETP
+256 RAAPVQADEAPP
-267 SSRAPLGGR
+267 SRPPLGGR

-286 AARSGRTGRA
+286 AARSARTGRA

-317 TLTRLEGTSVATARA
+317 TLMRLEGTSVAAARA
-332 VESDRV
+332 VEGDRV
-338 QANSGVLAL
+338 QPNSGILAL

-352 LDFAGSGAAPP
+352 LDLSGTAAAPP

-368 LAAVLPAWAERFPG
+368 LAAVLPAWAERFSG
-382 ATAAEPVPLPRALGE
+382 ARSSEPLPLPRALGE

-426 GAVLRDLSDSPVTV
+426 GAVLRDLSDAPVTV
-440 ILATAP
+440 VLATAP

-456 RSRIGRDVEGD
+456 RTRIGRDVEGD
-467 AIRLRRLDREALR
+467 AIRLRRLDRDALR

-491 ATALDRVVRR
+491 SSALDRVVRR

-559 ARRLTPTA
+559 ARRLTPNA
-567 QRVLAAAAVLGDLAT
+567 QRVLAAAAVLGDLST
-582 PPVLERALTLS
+582 PPVLERALSLS
-593 PDEVG
+593 TDEVG
-598 RALDELEWHRWLTA
+598 RALDELEWHRWLTV
-612 EPRGYSFV
+612 EPRGYSFA

-651 VVPRA
+651 IVPRA

>member
-1 VSHRGLAGAVS
+1 VS
-12 VGPPAVII
+12 VGSPVVLI

-91 RHAGQEALDV
+91 RHAGQESLEV

-124 AADDWAAAGALVGG
+124 AAEDWAAAGALVGG
-138 EFLEGFAVPDA
+138 EFLEGFSVPDA

-156 TSERAH
+156 TAERTL
-162 WRRRGTEALVR
+162 WRRRG
-173 WAEALIR
+173 AEALIPWADGLVR
-180 AGRSAEAWGP
+180 SGRSAEAWQP
-190 ASRAMTLEP
+190 ASRAMALEP
-199 SSEAAAR
+199 TSESAAC
-206 AALRALALVG
+206 AALRALALIG
-216 DRAGALELY
+216 DRAGALELF
-225 ERFGARLGELGVQPG
+225 ERFSARLAELGMQPG
-240 RETAALA
+240 RETMALA
-247 DRIRRERGP
+247 ERIRRERGP
-256 RRAPVPADETP
+256 RAVPVQADEAPP
-267 SSRAPLGGR
+267 SRPPLGGR
-276 SEELARLLEG
+276 GEELARLLEG
-286 AARSGRTGRA
+286 AARPARNGRA

-317 TLTRLEGTSVATARA
+317 TLMRLEGTSVAAARM

-338 QANSGVLAL
+338 QPNSGILAL

-352 LDFAGSGAAPP
+352 LDVAGTAAASP

-368 LAAVLPAWAERFPG
+368 LAAVLPAWAERFVG
-382 ATAAEPVPLPRALGE
+382 VRSAEPVPLPRALGE

-420 DSALAL
+420 DTALAL
-426 GAVLRDLSDSPVTV
+426 GAVLRDLSDAPVTV
-440 ILATAP
+440 LLATAP

-467 AIRLRRLDREALR
+467 AIRLRRLDRTSLR

-491 ATALDRVVRR
+491 SSALDRVVRR

-548 PDAVITAIRIA
+548 PDAVITALRIA
-559 ARRLTPTA
+559 ARRLTPNA
-567 QRVLAAAAVLGDLAT
+567 QRVLAAAAVLGDLST
-582 PPVLERALTLS
+582 PPVLERALSLA

-598 RALDELEWHRWLTA
+598 RALDELEWHRWLTV

-645 AAAAQP
+645 AAQP
-651 VVPRA
+651 VVPKA

>member
-1 VSHRGLAGAVS
+1 VS
-12 VGPPAVII
+12 VGLPAVVI
-20 GCRTLGSVA
+20 GCRTLGTVA

-101 SVGQIGLA
+101 SVGQIGLT

-119 LEAFA
+119 LEVFA
-124 AADDWAAAGALVGG
+124 AAEDWAAAGALVGG
-138 EFLEGFAVPDA
+138 EFLEGFVVPDA

-156 TSERAH
+156 TSERSL
-162 WRRRGTEALVR
+162 WRRRGTEALIR
-173 WAEALIR
+173 WADGLVR
-180 AGRSAEAWGP
+180 SGRSAEAWEP
-190 ASRAMTLEP
+190 ASRAMALEP
-199 SSEAAAR
+199 ASEAAAC

-216 DRAGALELY
+216 DRAGALELF
-225 ERFGARLGELGVQPG
+225 ERFSARLAELGVQPG
-240 RETAALA
+240 ETAALA
-247 DRIRRERGP
+247 ERIRRERGP
-256 RRAPVPADETP
+256 RTVPAQTDETP
-267 SSRAPLGGR
+267 PSRPPLGGR

-286 AARSGRTGRA
+286 AARSARTGRA

-317 TLTRLEGTSVATARA
+317 TLMRLEGTSVAAARA
-332 VESDRV
+332 VEGDRV
-338 QANSGVLAL
+338 QSNSGVLAL

-352 LDFAGSGAAPP
+352 LDLPGTTAAPP

-382 ATAAEPVPLPRALGE
+382 AGSAEPVPLPRALGE
-397 VVRAAAAEQPVVL
+397 VVRAAAAEQSVVL
-410 ALDDAQWIDA
+410 ALDDAQWIDP

-426 GAVLRDLSDSPVTV
+426 GAVLRDLSDAPVTV
-440 ILATAP
+440 VLATAP
-446 YPPRPEIDEL
+446 YPPRPELDEL
-456 RSRIGRDVEGD
+456 RSRIGRDVEGA
-467 AIRLRRLDREALR
+467 AIRLRRLDRESLR

-491 ATALDRVVRR
+491 SSALDRVVRR

-567 QRVLAAAAVLGDLAT
+567 QRVLAGAAVLGDLAT
-582 PPVLERALTLS
+582 PPVLERALGLS

-598 RALDELEWHRWLTA
+598 RALDELEWHRWLTV

-631 MVTAGQRRRVLDAA
+631 MVTAGQRRRVLEAA
-645 AAAAQP
+645 AAVAQP
-651 VVPRA
+651 GVPRA

>member
-1 VSHRGLAGAVS
+1 MS
-12 VGPPAVII
+12 VVPPAVVI
-20 GCRTLGSVA
+20 GCRTLGSVF
-29 LTVDGA
+29 LTVDGV

-54 RSPRLSRSRDHLIG
+54 RSPHLSRSRDHLIG

-91 RHAGQEALDV
+91 RYAGQEALDV

-109 PGAVALDVDQ
+109 SGAVSLDVDQ
-119 LEAFA
+119 LEAYA
-124 AADDWAAAGALVGG
+124 AAEDWAAAGALVGG

-156 TSERAH
+156 TSERAL
-162 WRRRGTEALVR
+162 WRRRGTEALIR
-173 WAEALIR
+173 WADGLVR
-180 AGRSAEAWGP
+180 SGRSAEAWEP

-199 SSEAAAR
+199 TSEPAAC
-206 AALRALALVG
+206 AALRARALLG
-216 DRAGALELY
+216 DRAGALELF
-225 ERFGARLGELGVQPG
+225 ERFSARLAEMGVSPG

-247 DRIRRERGP
+247 ERIRRERGP
-256 RRAPVPADETP
+256 RAAPAPTDEAP
-267 SSRAPLGGR
+267 PPRPPLGGR

-286 AARSGRTGRA
+286 AVRSARTGRA
-296 ALLLLEG
+296 SLLLLEG
-303 EAGIGKSRLLEEML
+303 ESGIGKSRLLEEML
-317 TLTRLEGTSVATARA
+317 TLLRLEGNSVAAARA
-332 VESDRV
+332 VEGDRV
-338 QANSGVLAL
+338 EPGSGVLAL

-352 LDFAGSGAAPP
+352 LDLTGITAAPP

-382 ATAAEPVPLPRALGE
+382 APSSEPVPLSRALAE
-397 VVRAAAAEQPVVL
+397 VVGAAAAEQPVVL
-410 ALDDAQWIDA
+410 ALDDAQWVDP
-420 DSALAL
+420 DSALGL
-426 GAVLRDLSDSPVTV
+426 GTVLRDLAALPVTV
-440 ILATAP
+440 VLATAP
-446 YPPRPEIDEL
+446 YPPRPELDEL
-456 RSRIGRDVEGD
+456 RSRIGRDIEGS
-467 AIRLRRLDREALR
+467 AIRLRRLDRAALR
-480 HLAEQMLPDYD
+480 HLAGQMLPDYD
-491 ATALDRVVRR
+491 PAALDRVVRR

-567 QRVLAAAAVLGDLAT
+567 QRLLAAAAVLGDLAT
-582 PPVLERALTLS
+582 PPVLERALGLS
-593 PDEVG
+593 ADEVG

-631 MVTAGQRRRVLDAA
+631 MVTAGQRRRVLE
-645 AAAAQP
+645 AAAQP
-651 VVPRA
+651 VAPSA

>member
-1 VSHRGLAGAVS
+1 MS
-12 VGPPAVII
+12 VVPPAVVI

-29 LTVDGA
+29 LTVDGE

-47 ALLVYLA
+47 ALLIYLA

-109 PGAVALDVDQ
+109 PGAVTLDVYK
-119 LEAFA
+119 LEAQA
-124 AADDWAAAGALVGG
+124 AAEEWAAAGALVGG
-138 EFLEGFAVPDA
+138 EFLEGFSVPDA

-156 TSERAH
+156 TSERAL
-162 WRRRGTEALVR
+162 WRRRGTEALIR
-173 WAEALIR
+173 WADGLVR
-180 AGRSAEAWGP
+180 TGRSAEAWEP
-190 ASRAMTLEP
+190 ASRAMALEP
-199 SSEAAAR
+199 TSEPAAC
-206 AALRALALVG
+206 AALRSLALVG
-216 DRAGALELY
+216 DRAGALELF
-225 ERFGARLGELGVQPG
+225 ERFRARLAEMGVAPS
-240 RETAALA
+240 RDTVALVE
-247 DRIRRERGP
+247 RIRRERGP
-256 RRAPVPADETP
+256 RAAPVPTDEP
-267 SSRAPLGGR
+267 LPARPPLGGR
-276 SEELARLLEG
+276 SEELARLLE
-286 AARSGRTGRA
+286 AAVRSARTGRA
-296 ALLLLEG
+296 SLLLLEG
-303 EAGIGKSRLLEEML
+303 ESGIGKSRLLEEML
-317 TLTRLEGTSVATARA
+317 TLLRLEGTSVAAARA
-332 VESDRV
+332 VEADRV
-338 QANSGVLAL
+338 EPGSGVLAL

-352 LDFAGSGAAPP
+352 LDLPGTTAAAP

-382 ATAAEPVPLPRALGE
+382 AASAEPVPLPRALAE
-397 VVRAAAAEQPVVL
+397 VVAAAAAEQPVVL
-410 ALDDAQWIDA
+410 ALDDAQWVDP
-420 DSALAL
+420 DTAL
-426 GAVLRDLSDSPVTV
+426 GLGGVLRDLATAPVTV
-440 ILATAP
+440 VLATAP
-446 YPPRPEIDEL
+446 YPPRPELDEL
-456 RSRIGRDVEGD
+456 RSRIGRDLEGS
-467 AIRLRRLDREALR
+467 AIRLRRLDSAALR
-480 HLAEQMLPDYD
+480 HLAGQMLLDYD
-491 ATALDRVVRR
+491 PAALDRVVRR

-527 TISGAWPAPLHT
+527 NISGAWPAPLHT

-567 QRVLAAAAVLGDLAT
+567 QRLLAAAAVLGDLAT
-582 PPVLERALTLS
+582 PPVLERALGLS
-593 PDEVG
+593 ADEVG

-631 MVTAGQRRRVLDAA
+631 MVTAGQRRRVLE

-651 VVPRA
+651 IVPSA